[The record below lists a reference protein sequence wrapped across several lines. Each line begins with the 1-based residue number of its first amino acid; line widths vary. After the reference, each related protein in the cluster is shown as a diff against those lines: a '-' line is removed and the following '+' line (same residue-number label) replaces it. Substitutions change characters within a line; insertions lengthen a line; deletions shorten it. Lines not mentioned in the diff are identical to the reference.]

1 VGILSKHIVV
11 ADIEVDKVANKVA
24 DMMADKKDIN
34 IQFGERVG

>member
-1 VGILSKHIVV
+1 MEVG
-11 ADIEVDKVANKVA
+11 KVANKVA